1 MEGINAADILGIVFL
16 GYGIIDGYRKGFVK
30 KGILFGISIL
40 TLVLVYMASPYVAE
54 FFRGILP
61 AAFSL
66 ENVLGTD
73 SDIYRLLVL
82 SGFGDE
88 AEKYMYVMA
97 SRVLSVVVTY
107 LTGKTPPEDS
117 DLFFGICEQ
126 GSRNQFSE
134 PYCRSSFGLL
144 QQLLVLWLLML
155 VVAVFS
161 MTPWG
166 SQIYEFVHG
175 SMVLNLIYENNPIL
189 LIGIVLVLHP

>member
-82 SGFGDE
+82 SGLRRGR
-88 AEKYMYVMA
+88 KN
-97 SRVLSVVVTY
+97 
-107 LTGKTPPEDS
+107 
-117 DLFFGICEQ
+117 IC
-126 GSRNQFSE
+126 
-134 PYCRSSFGLL
+134 
-144 QQLLVLWLLML
+144 M
-155 VVAVFS
+155 
-161 MTPWG
+161 
-166 SQIYEFVHG
+166 
-175 SMVLNLIYENNPIL
+175 
-189 LIGIVLVLHP
+189 

>member
-97 SRVLSVVVTY
+97 SS
-107 LTGKTPPEDS
+107 KTPPEDS

-134 PYCRSSFGLL
+134 PYCRSSFWTASAAAGTL
-144 QQLLVLWLLML
+144 
-155 VVAVFS
+155 AS
-161 MTPWG
+161 DAGGG
-166 SQIYEFVHG
+166 SVQYDTVG
-175 SMVLNLIYENNPIL
+175 KPDL
-189 LIGIVLVLHP
+189 

>member
-88 AEKYMYVMA
+88 AEKY
-97 SRVLSVVVTY
+97 S
-107 LTGKTPPEDS
+107 KTPPEDS

-134 PYCRSSFGLL
+134 PYCRSSFWTASAAAGTL
-144 QQLLVLWLLML
+144 
-155 VVAVFS
+155 AS
-161 MTPWG
+161 DAGGG
-166 SQIYEFVHG
+166 SVQYDTVG
-175 SMVLNLIYENNPIL
+175 KPDL
-189 LIGIVLVLHP
+189 